1 MFIKVPCA
9 TFSAF
14 FLGAVSLILSFYH
27 LCSDSPILVL
37 HHRMLNYCDD
47 GGHAFEINNCRHYDL
62 NVDMLIHVLCA
73 CAHEFLQS
81 F

>member
-1 MFIKVPCA
+1 
-9 TFSAF
+9 
-14 FLGAVSLILSFYH
+14 
-27 LCSDSPILVL
+27 
-37 HHRMLNYCDD
+37 MLNYCDD